1 MSVIPQR
8 TLVLVKDILFQ
19 DKYKLSHTQMD
30 LIAYFVNLSFWAI
43 NVDSYYAITINEQK
57 NH

>member
-8 TLVLVKDILFQ
+8 TLVLVKDIPFQ

-30 LIAYFVNLSFWAI
+30 LMAYFVNLSFWAI
-43 NVDSYYAITINEQK
+43 NVDNYNRINYNPKQRV
-57 NH
+57 